1 MARPLRIEYPGAC
14 YHVVNRG
21 NRREQVFNGED
32 DYFLFLE
39 KLAEYADLF
48 DIEIQSY
55 CLMPNHYH
63 LQLKTRQG
71 NLGKF
76 MQSFNTSYT
85 LSMNRKYS
93 QSGHLFQGRYKA
105 QVVQTELYRNKLSR
119 YIHLNPVKLESL
131 KGKALGDLKAKLRD
145 YRWSSFRIYIGLERK
160 PKWLNRNNVLSSW
173 GGSQPEKVRNY
184 RRYVEEGL
192 LADNNADLTPS
203 EISNIVGTESFKEM
217 LIRKYLIRDIKDI
230 NPKEQPELARINTP
244 APEDI
249 IDAVKIY
256 FNLDSKNRIIHRKG
270 AELECR
276 KIAIYLSSKHCRRN
290 NSLSELAGR
299 YGITLNGLSASVTR
313 FKAELL
319 KSKKLD
325 KELQGIEDIISAN
338 KYV

>member
-1 MARPLRIEYPGAC
+1 
-14 YHVVNRG
+14 
-21 NRREQVFNGED
+21 
-32 DYFLFLE
+32 
-39 KLAEYADLF
+39 
-48 DIEIQSY
+48 
-55 CLMPNHYH
+55 
-63 LQLKTRQG
+63 
-71 NLGKF
+71 

-93 QSGHLFQGRYKA
+93 QGGHLFQGRYKA
-105 QVVQTELYRNKLSR
+105 QIVQTELYRNKLSR
-119 YIHLNPVKLESL
+119 YIHLNPVKLEPL
-131 KGKALGDLKAKLRD
+131 KGKALGDLKVKLRD

-217 LIRKYLIRDIKDI
+217 IIRKYLIRDIKDI

-256 FNLDSKNRIIHRKG
+256 FNLDSENRIIHRKG
-270 AELECR
+270 SELKCR
-276 KIAIYLSSKHCRRN
+276 KIAMYLSSMHCRRN
-290 NSLSELAGR
+290 NSLSELAGK

-319 KSKKLD
+319 KNKKLD
-325 KELQGIEDIISAN
+325 KDLKGIEDIISAN